1 MALSLSIRAG
11 VLLDSRWLVVGE
23 FFSLVVLSWGGLYS
37 VN

>member
-23 FFSLVVLSWGGLYS
+23 FLLSLVLSWEGCVL
-37 VN
+37 